1 MFQEILGSRRDLN
14 LSYHKKMNHYR
25 SLSLQLKLNSLA
37 RIHKYPRPNLASR
50 GPGGGTA
57 GRGARTLGVSG
68 SGFGVQGG
76 VGFRGLGVYSF
87 GPWGWGSLRAALGL
101 VSFRVWG

>member
-1 MFQEILGSRRDLN
+1 MEGG
-14 LSYHKKMNHYR
+14 Y
-25 SLSLQLKLNSLA
+25 KLE
-37 RIHKYPRPNLASR
+37 R
-50 GPGGGTA
+50 GCHE
-57 GRGARTLGVSG
+57 RLGVSG